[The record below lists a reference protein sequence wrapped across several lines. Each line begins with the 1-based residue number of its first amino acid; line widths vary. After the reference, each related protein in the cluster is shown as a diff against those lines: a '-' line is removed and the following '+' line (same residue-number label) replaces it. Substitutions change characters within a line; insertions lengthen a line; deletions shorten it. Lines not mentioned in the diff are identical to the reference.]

1 MLHNLSSLLNILL
14 KVSCPLSQRII
25 IADSPR
31 ASSRDDSLPRV
42 YRVYRESN
50 MEQGN
55 PLCGGVSLCHTLVD
69 EKHCYEVE
77 NALTHSSSTFKKG
90 DKISK
95 INNKKTQ
102 DMPPKEF
109 IRMLSSESPML
120 TIHQAI
126 ADNEEDH
133 CLEADSIRAIGEEKI
148 TLSFQLEMV
157 REECLEA
164 EEENKIWESDE
175 MEDKE
180 DLVLVSMTKTNVAV
194 VCGRGCDPEN
204 PCSNCNINKCNTS
217 EVVVTATKSEVT
229 SVSSQSLMMKT
240 KLDVVMCSLVKIWSC
255 KNVPFS
261 EDITIFYYCSNIFE
275 DLSRG
280 SPVVLNFTGS
290 TNFLKCTCKDQK
302 IGLTIESFDKEKLSN
317 ICKDDP
323 DAWPFVFY
331 MKTER
336 SDYRV
341 FESAAYRG
349 WFIRTAKS
357 MTVGNRTSE
366 TQENFCFLV
375 YSKNK

>member
-1 MLHNLSSLLNILL
+1 YIFLGTS
-14 KVSCPLSQRII
+14 VSHFTII
-25 IADSPR
+25 R
-31 ASSRDDSLPRV
+31 
-42 YRVYRESN
+42 
-50 MEQGN
+50 
-55 PLCGGVSLCHTLVD
+55 HF
-69 EKHCYEVE
+69 
-77 NALTHSSSTFKKG
+77 THVFQPCRKG

-120 TIHQAI
+120 VSKFF
-126 ADNEEDH
+126 
-133 CLEADSIRAIGEEKI
+133 CLLLSDSIRAIGQEKI

-180 DLVLVSMTKTNVAV
+180 DLVMVSMTKTNVAV

-204 PCSNCNINKCNTS
+204 PCSNCNINKCKTS
-217 EVVVTATKSEVT
+217 EVVVTGNPLRGGVSLCHTLVDEKHCYETHNYATST
-229 SVSSQSLMMKT
+229 ISYF
-240 KLDVVMCSLVKIWSC
+240 
-255 KNVPFS
+255 P
-261 EDITIFYYCSNIFE
+261 DITIFYYCSNIFE

-302 IGLTIESFDKEKLSN
+302 IGLTIEVRHKPLLKGLISTMCL
-317 ICKDDP
+317 DDP

>member
-1 MLHNLSSLLNILL
+1 LF
-14 KVSCPLSQRII
+14 KVCHKPFRSQ
-25 IADSPR
+25 
-31 ASSRDDSLPRV
+31 
-42 YRVYRESN
+42 
-50 MEQGN
+50 
-55 PLCGGVSLCHTLVD
+55 
-69 EKHCYEVE
+69 E
-77 NALTHSSSTFKKG
+77 NAV
-90 DKISK
+90 
-95 INNKKTQ
+95 
-102 DMPPKEF
+102 
-109 IRMLSSESPML
+109 
-120 TIHQAI
+120 
-126 ADNEEDH
+126 
-133 CLEADSIRAIGEEKI
+133 I

-180 DLVLVSMTKTNVAV
+180 DLVMVSMTKTNVAV

-204 PCSNCNINKCNTS
+204 PCSNCNINKCKTS

-229 SVSSQSLMMKT
+229 SGEQ
-240 KLDVVMCSLVKIWSC
+240 I
-255 KNVPFS
+255 
-261 EDITIFYYCSNIFE
+261 DITIFYYCSNIFE

-302 IGLTIESFDKEKLSN
+302 IGLTIESFDKEKLRN